1 MIVGVGTMF
10 FGGVTRFLSLCFDWG
25 LFGLN
30 NTRTQNLLKNNLY
43 IQKDKTT
50 RDKGL
55 FIYDKIFSS
64 IKKFKNYYWNKF
76 PQGCPL
82 VGW

>member
-1 MIVGVGTMF
+1 MIVGVGTKF

-55 FIYDKIFSS
+55 FIYDFVNDKIFRS
-64 IKKFKNYYWNKF
+64 IKKFKNY
-76 PQGCPL
+76 
-82 VGW
+82 